1 MVRLTSSFVLLAYL
15 VSAAVATPV
24 ATPNVLS
31 IPIRKTASGSTKS
44 IKALMARDLVRF
56 NSDAAAAVGE
66 APATNEDDTY
76 VAATKIGTQTFD
88 LIVDTGSS
96 NTWVGSGTKYKPGS
110 TSTDTGKS
118 FSVSYGSGT
127 VSGTEYTDTLVL
139 GGLTVTKQSI
149 GDGTKSSGFEGV
161 DGIIGFGP
169 VDLTEDT
176 VSGSTTV
183 PTVMNNLLSQGSIS
197 TQVLGVSFAPE
208 SGSDDD
214 DTNGELTLGGTDSTK
229 FSGSITYTTKTSTS
243 PYSEYWG
250 ITVSS
255 ITYNGKSIGSSA
267 SAIVDTGTTLIYI
280 RNRTA
285 ATSAYNSFL
294 SASGGK
300 TDSETGLVSWT
311 TLPTENFAFTIGGV
325 SFSLTP
331 SQFTIPTA
339 QYDVWGL
346 SSGKSYGWIADGG
359 SSAADVNFI
368 IGQKFL
374 ENYYSVFD
382 TTNNRVG
389 FAKSA
394 A

>member
-1 MVRLTSSFVLLAYL
+1 MVRLTSSFVFLAYL
-15 VSAAVATPV
+15 VSAAVATPI

-31 IPIRKTASGSTKS
+31 VPIRKTNSGSTKS
-44 IKALMARDLVRF
+44 IKALIARDLARF
-56 NSDAAAAVGE
+56 NSNAAAAVGE

-76 VAATKIGTQTFD
+76 VAATTIGTQTFD
-88 LIVDTGSS
+88 LIVDT
-96 NTWVGSGTKYKPGS
+96 PGS
-110 TSTDTGKS
+110 TATDTGKS
-118 FSVSYGSGT
+118 FSVTYGSGT
-127 VSGTEYTDTLVL
+127 VSGTEYTDTLVI

-169 VDLTEDT
+169 VDLTEGT

-183 PTVMNNLLSQGSIS
+183 PTVLNNLLSQGSIS

-208 SGSDDD
+208 SGSDEDD
-214 DTNGELTLGGTDSTK
+214 INGELTLGGTDSTK
-229 FSGSITYTTKTSTS
+229 FTGDITYTPKTTASLYTD
-243 PYSEYWG
+243 YWG

-255 ITYNGKSIGSSA
+255 ITYNGNSIGSSA
-267 SAIVDTGTTLIYI
+267 SAIVDTGTTLIY
-280 RNRTA
+280 RLA
-285 ATSAYNSFL
+285 ATAAYNSFL

-300 TDSETGLVSWT
+300 TDSETGLATWT
-311 TLPTENFAFTIGGV
+311 TLPTENFALTIGGV

-346 SSGKSYGWIADGG
+346 ASGKFYGWIAAGG
-359 SSAADVNFI
+359 TSAADLNFI

-382 TTNNRVG
+382 TTNNQVG
-389 FAKSA
+389 FATPA
-394 A
+394 

>member
-1 MVRLTSSFVLLAYL
+1 MVRLSSPFLLLACL

-24 ATPNVLS
+24 ATPNVVS
-31 IPIRKTASGSTKS
+31 VPVYKKVSGNTKSTK
-44 IKALMARDLVRF
+44 ALLARDLVRF
-56 NSDAAAAVGE
+56 NVDAAAAVGE

-76 VAATKIGTQTFD
+76 VTATKVGTQTFE

-96 NTWVGSGTKYKPGS
+96 NLWVGSGTKYTPGS
-110 TSTDTGKS
+110 TSTNTGKT
-118 FSVSYGSGT
+118 FEVEYGSGT
-127 VSGTEYTDTLVL
+127 VSGTEYTDTVVL
-139 GGLTVTKQSI
+139 GGLTITKQSF
-149 GDGTKSSGFEGV
+149 GDGTKSSGFTGV
-161 DGIIGFGP
+161 DGIVGFGP

-183 PTVMNNLLSQGSIS
+183 PTVVNNLFTQGKIS

-214 DTNGELTLGGTDSTK
+214 DANGSLALGGTDSTK
-229 FSGSITYTTKTSTS
+229 FSGAINYVTKTSTS
-243 PYSEYWG
+243 PYSDYWG
-250 ITVSS
+250 ITVTE
-255 ITYNGKSIGSSA
+255 IAYNGKSIGASA
-267 SAIVDTGTTLIYI
+267 QAIVDTGTTLIYI
-280 RNRTA
+280 PTA
-285 ATSAYNSFL
+285 AYNSFL

-300 TDSETGLVSWT
+300 TDSSSGLVSWT
-311 TLPTENFAFTIGGV
+311 TLPKDNFAFTIGGV
-325 SFSLTP
+325 SYTLTP

-346 SSGKSYGWIADGG
+346 STGKFYGWIAAGG
-359 SSAADVNFI
+359 TTAADVNFI

-389 FAKSA
+389 FATSA
-394 A
+394 V

>member
-31 IPIRKTASGSTKS
+31 VPIRKTSSGSTKS
-44 IKALMARDLVRF
+44 VKALMARDLARF

-76 VAATKIGTQTFD
+76 VAATTIGTQTFD

-96 NTWVGSGTKYKPGS
+96 NTWVGSGTKYKAGS
-110 TSTDTGKS
+110 TSTNTGKS

-127 VSGTEYTDTLVL
+127 VSGTEYTDNLVL

-149 GDGTKSSGFEGV
+149 GDGTKSSGFTGV

-183 PTVMNNLLSQGSIS
+183 PTVLNNLFSQGSIS
-197 TQVLGVSFAPE
+197 TQVLGVAFAPE

-229 FSGSITYTTKTSTS
+229 FTGAITYTPKTTASLYTD
-243 PYSEYWG
+243 YRG

-280 RNRTA
+280 PTA
-285 ATSAYNSFL
+285 AYNSFL

-300 TDSETGLVSWT
+300 TDSSTGLASWT
-311 TLPTENFAFTIGGV
+311 TLPTANFAFTIGGV

-346 SSGKSYGWIADGG
+346 SSGKFYGWIAAGG
-359 SSAADVNFI
+359 TSASDLNFI

-374 ENYYSVFD
+374 ENYYSVYD
-382 TTNNRVG
+382 TTNNQVG
-389 FAKSA
+389 FAPSA
-394 A
+394 

>member
-1 MVRLTSSFVLLAYL
+1 MVHLTSSFFFLACL
-15 VSAAVATPV
+15 VSAAVSTPV
-24 ATPNVLS
+24 STPDVHS
-31 IPIRKTASGSTKS
+31 VPFYKKVSGNTKS
-44 IKALMARDLVRF
+44 VRALMARDLARF
-56 NSDAAAAVGE
+56 NVDAAAAVGE
-66 APATNEDDTY
+66 SPATNEDDTY
-76 VAATKIGTQTFD
+76 VAATKVGTQTFE

-96 NTWVGSGTKYKPGS
+96 NTWVGSGTRYTPGS
-110 TSTDTGKS
+110 TATNTKKS

-127 VSGTEYTDTLVL
+127 VSGTEYTDTVVV
-139 GGLTVTKQSI
+139 GGLTITKQSI
-149 GDGTKSSGFEGV
+149 GDGTTSSGFEGV

-183 PTVMNNLLSQGSIS
+183 ATVLNNLASQGTIS

-229 FSGSITYTTKTSTS
+229 FSGSITYVAKTTASLYTD
-243 PYSEYWG
+243 YWG

-255 ITYNGKSIGSSA
+255 ITYNGASIGGSA

-280 RNRTA
+280 PTA
-285 ATSAYNSFL
+285 AYNSFL
-294 SASGGK
+294 KASGGK
-300 TDSETGLVSWT
+300 TDSSTGLASWT
-311 TLPTENFAFTIGGV
+311 TLPKANFAFTIGGV

-331 SQFTIPTA
+331 SQFTIPQA
-339 QYDVWGL
+339 QYSVWGL
-346 SSGKSYGWIADGG
+346 STGKFYGWIAAGG
-359 SSAADVNFI
+359 TSAADLNFI

-389 FAKSA
+389 FATA

>member
-1 MVRLTSSFVLLAYL
+1 MVRLTSTFLFLACL
-15 VSAAVATPV
+15 VSAAVSTPV
-24 ATPNVLS
+24 ATSDFHTVPVVKKVS
-31 IPIRKTASGSTKS
+31 GKTRSV
-44 IKALMARDLVRF
+44 KALIARDLVRF

-76 VAATKIGTQTFD
+76 VVATKVGTQTFE

-96 NTWVGSGTKYKPGS
+96 NTWVGSGTRYVPGS
-110 TSTDTGKS
+110 TATNTGKT
-118 FSVSYGSGT
+118 FEVEYGSGT
-127 VSGTEYTDTLVL
+127 VSGTEFTDTLVV

-149 GDGTKSSGFEGV
+149 GDGTRSTGFEGV

-183 PTVMNNLLSQGSIS
+183 PTVMNNLLSQGTIS

-208 SGSDDD
+208 SGGDED
-214 DTNGELTLGGTDSTK
+214 DTNGELTLGGTDTTK
-229 FSGSITYTTKTSTS
+229 FTGTMTFVAHTTASLYTD
-243 PYSEYWG
+243 YWG
-250 ITVSS
+250 ITVSG
-255 ITYNGKSIGSSA
+255 ITFNGASIGASA

-280 RNRTA
+280 PTA
-285 ATSAYNSFL
+285 AYNSFL

-300 TDSETGLVSWT
+300 TDAETGLASWT
-311 TLPTENFAFTIGGV
+311 TLPTGNFAFTIGGV
-325 SFSLTP
+325 SFTLTP
-331 SQFTIPTA
+331 AQFTIPTS
-339 QYDVWGL
+339 QYADFGL
-346 SSGKSYGWIADGG
+346 VTGKFYGWIQPGGTEADEL
-359 SSAADVNFI
+359 NFI

-389 FAKSA
+389 FATRA
-394 A
+394 

>member
-15 VSAAVATPV
+15 VSAAVSSPV
-24 ATPNVLS
+24 STPNVLS
-31 IPIRKTASGSTKS
+31 VPIRKTVSGKTKS
-44 IKALMARDLVRF
+44 IKALIARDFARY
-56 NSDAAAAVGE
+56 NGDAAAAVGE
-66 APATNEDDTY
+66 SPATNEDDTY
-76 VAATKIGTQTFD
+76 VAATKVGTQTFD

-96 NTWVGSGTKYKPGS
+96 NTWVGSGTKYSPGS
-110 TSTDTGKS
+110 TATNTKKT

-127 VSGTEYTDTLVL
+127 VSGTEYTDTVVL
-139 GGLTVTKQSI
+139 GGLTITKQSI
-149 GDGTKSSGFEGV
+149 GDGTKSSGFTGV
-161 DGIIGFGP
+161 DGIVGFGP

-183 PTVMNNLLSQGSIS
+183 PTVLDNLLSQGTIS
-197 TQVLGVSFAPE
+197 TEVLGVSFAPE
-208 SGSDDD
+208 SGSDSD

-229 FSGSITYTTKTSTS
+229 FTGAITYTSKTSTS

-250 ITVSS
+250 ISVSS
-255 ITYNGKSIGSSA
+255 ITYNGASIGSSA
-267 SAIVDTGTTLIYI
+267 NAIVDTGTTLIYI
-280 RNRTA
+280 PTA
-285 ATSAYNSFL
+285 AYNSFL

-300 TDSETGLVSWT
+300 TDSSTGLASWT
-311 TLPTENFAFTIGGV
+311 TLPTKNFAFTIGGV

-331 SQFTIPTA
+331 SQFTIPQA
-339 QYDVWGL
+339 QYSVWGL
-346 SSGKSYGWIADGG
+346 PTGKFYGWIAAGG
-359 SSAADVNFI
+359 TSAADVNFI

-389 FAKSA
+389 FATSA